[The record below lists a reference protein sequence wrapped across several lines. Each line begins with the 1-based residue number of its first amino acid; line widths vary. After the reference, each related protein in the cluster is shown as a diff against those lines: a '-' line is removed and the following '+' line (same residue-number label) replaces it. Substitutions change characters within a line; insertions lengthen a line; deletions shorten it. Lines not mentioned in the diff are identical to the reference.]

1 MMHLVLCISFIC
13 LGLIALTFF
22 LVEKIKNYSV
32 KAVLLKTV
40 ASLFFIAVSA
50 VGLSKNGHHI
60 LTLFVVLG
68 LICGMLGDVFLDL
81 KYVYRNDDKPYTYAG
96 FIAFG
101 IGHILY
107 ITGMFLEFY
116 HGENILYIILPL
128 IIGTIGGIVNVF
140 LEKIMKLKYG
150 DMKVASTMY
159 GITLF
164 SMILVTLSISI
175 LNKFQNV
182 TSIMFLVGGALF
194 VVSDLI
200 LSGTYFGEGKER
212 PVDIIT
218 NTVTYYMAQFTI
230 AFAMFFL

>member
-1 MMHLVLCISFIC
+1 MIYLSVAFIVLGAIT
-13 LGLIALTFF
+13 LTFF
-22 LVEKIKNYSV
+22 LLEKTKNYSV
-32 KAVLLKTV
+32 KAVMLKSI
-40 ASLFFIAVSA
+40 ASLFFIATA
-50 VGLSKNGHHI
+50 AIGLYKNGHHI

-68 LICGMLGDVFLDL
+68 LIFGMLGDIFLDL
-81 KYVYRNDDKPYTYAG
+81 KYVYRNDDKSYTYAG

-116 HGENILYIILPL
+116 HDENVLYIILPL
-128 IIGTIGGIVNVF
+128 VVGTIGGVVNVF
-140 LEKIMKLKYG
+140 LEKLMKLKYG
-150 DMKVASTMY
+150 DMKVASAMY

-164 SMILVTLSISI
+164 SMILVAISISI